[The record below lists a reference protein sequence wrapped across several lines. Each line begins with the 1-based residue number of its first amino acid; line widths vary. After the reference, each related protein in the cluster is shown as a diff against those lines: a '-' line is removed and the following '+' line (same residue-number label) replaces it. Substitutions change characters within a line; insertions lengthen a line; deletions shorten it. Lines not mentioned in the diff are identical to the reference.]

1 MTAVPGYS
9 FVLLVYAA
17 LCSAKFMHRE
27 ITTVY
32 GNERQSATIPC
43 ISLDQGMKQCHLV
56 RVVSDTE
63 PNASL
68 NFPYSMHVAEGARID
83 NLSMDMQGRYRC
95 VGLLGRKKVESQI
108 FELIV
113 EKDDHFHSV
122 KLNASWV
129 MLKRGDMF
137 SVLCEVN
144 SVRPNGQLKWIASS
158 TNVSYGMKRFDSVDN
173 GYYRTECL
181 SVTSVHLDDAGNYTC
196 CSAIRTQGTN
206 GKYKNAT
213 VELVVVDDGFINVTK
228 QSSDTHKILE
238 EGDSTTLEVEMV
250 AYPPISHWAWYHGE
264 ELVNV
269 TEHTE
274 RSSVDDRHRYK
285 FELNLLRV
293 KANENGEYFFFA
305 QNADRNIS
313 VPFSISVTSQM
324 IGQLTVHV
332 TDTSSIAA
340 VIAVTCV
347 LLVGFIVLLYKYK
360 TRPRYEIRWK
370 MIEAVNNG
378 NSYIYIDPTQLPYDD
393 KWEFPR
399 NKLVFGKLLGS
410 GAFGKVVKAAAHGLL
425 NEDTS
430 TNVAVK
436 MLKPGAHSS
445 EKEALMSEL
454 KIMSHLGHHLNIVNL
469 LGACTVEGPTLVIT
483 EYCCFGD
490 LLNFL
495 QKKKS
500 DFSLEIVKNKLF
512 DYSNMQSIKNFLNLG
527 ETKAESNDY
536 CQMNA
541 SMTQVDFPERAGA
554 MMDYVECK
562 SLHDG
567 KNAQLAEME
576 EADNLPLDLQDLL
589 SFALHVA
596 KGMAFLSSKNCI
608 HRDLAARNVLITSGR
623 VAKICDFGLARDID
637 NDSNYVIRGNA
648 RLPVKWMS
656 PESIFHC
663 LYTGQSDVWSYGILL
678 WEIFSLGETPYSGIR
693 VDSSFY
699 QMIQEGYRL
708 PPPRFNTTDMY
719 ELMLACWNA
728 EPVERPTFDQ
738 LVDLIERQWSY
749 SHSSEEETLQ

>member
-1 MTAVPGYS
+1 
-9 FVLLVYAA
+9 
-17 LCSAKFMHRE
+17 
-27 ITTVY
+27 
-32 GNERQSATIPC
+32 
-43 ISLDQGMKQCHLV
+43 
-56 RVVSDTE
+56 
-63 PNASL
+63 
-68 NFPYSMHVAEGARID
+68 
-83 NLSMDMQGRYRC
+83 
-95 VGLLGRKKVESQI
+95 
-108 FELIV
+108 
-113 EKDDHFHSV
+113 
-122 KLNASWV
+122 
-129 MLKRGDMF
+129 
-137 SVLCEVN
+137 
-144 SVRPNGQLKWIASS
+144 
-158 TNVSYGMKRFDSVDN
+158 
-173 GYYRTECL
+173 
-181 SVTSVHLDDAGNYTC
+181 
-196 CSAIRTQGTN
+196 
-206 GKYKNAT
+206 
-213 VELVVVDDGFINVTK
+213 
-228 QSSDTHKILE
+228 
-238 EGDSTTLEVEMV
+238 
-250 AYPPISHWAWYHGE
+250 
-264 ELVNV
+264 
-269 TEHTE
+269 
-274 RSSVDDRHRYK
+274 
-285 FELNLLRV
+285 
-293 KANENGEYFFFA
+293 
-305 QNADRNIS
+305 
-313 VPFSISVTSQM
+313 
-324 IGQLTVHV
+324 
-332 TDTSSIAA
+332 
-340 VIAVTCV
+340 
-347 LLVGFIVLLYKYK
+347 
-360 TRPRYEIRWK
+360 
-370 MIEAVNNG
+370 
-378 NSYIYIDPTQLPYDD
+378 
-393 KWEFPR
+393 
-399 NKLVFGKLLGS
+399 
-410 GAFGKVVKAAAHGLL
+410 KVVKAAAHGLL

-500 DFSLEIVKNKLF
+500 DFSLEIVKNKSS

-527 ETKAESNDY
+527 ETKAGSNDY

-562 SLHDG
+562 SLDDG
-567 KNAQLAEME
+567 KNAQLTEME
-576 EADNLPLDLQDLL
+576 EADNLPLNIQDLL

-749 SHSSEEETLQ
+749 SHSSKEEILQ